1 MKWQSKACKISA
13 KQLIFGFNES
23 RKKILVPKKFAKN
36 FADSLFIYFA
46 FFKELYAKYIMDVHT
61 TTYIQYDTLGRI
73 MYKSI
78 VSKSIF

>member
-46 FFKELYAKYIMDVHT
+46 FFKELYAKYILLPIYNMTLWVESCDQK
-61 TTYIQYDTLGRI
+61 YIL
-73 MYKSI
+73 
-78 VSKSIF
+78 V